1 MNLINLIKFGA
12 AAVALLFAYW
22 IGVQDG
28 RDSEELKNARAQIV
42 QLSETVKTYEAHYK
56 NQAIAMAELRVSESA
71 ARADSDRLRSRIAN
85 LEKGARTAAD
95 RASCWEQNVDDYC
108 RKLEELLTTVEK
120 RLAEKIPGTK

>member
-71 ARADSDRLRSRIAN
+71 ARADSDRMRDRIDS
-85 LEKGARTAAD
+85 LEKRTKTAQARDTVRCLELGAECRELLQQARGAL
-95 RASCWEQNVDDYC
+95 NYC
-108 RKLEELLTTVEK
+108 RKALQ
-120 RLAEKIPGTK
+120 